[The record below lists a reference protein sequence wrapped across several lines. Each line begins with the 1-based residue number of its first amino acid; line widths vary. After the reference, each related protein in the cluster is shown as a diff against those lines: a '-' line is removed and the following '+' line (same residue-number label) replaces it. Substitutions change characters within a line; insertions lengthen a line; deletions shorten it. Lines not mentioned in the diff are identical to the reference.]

1 MSALIAVVA
10 GTVLALAAYA
20 AVDLWARRRLAVRRR
35 VMVTTIP
42 GAAFHGI
49 LWARRG
55 PWLILRD
62 VTVHA
67 DGEAVPADG
76 EVIIDRRIVLF
87 VQAVD

>member
-1 MSALIAVVA
+1 MDAAVAVVV
-10 GTVLALAAYA
+10 GTVLAFVTYA
-20 AVDLWARRRLAVRRR
+20 VLNAWAGRRLAVRRR

-62 VTVHA
+62 VTVHS
-67 DGEAVPADG
+67 DGQAVPADG
-76 EVIIDRRIVLF
+76 EVIIDRRVVLF
-87 VQAVD
+87 IQAVD

>member
-1 MSALIAVVA
+1 MDALAI
-10 GTVLALAAYA
+10 VLALAALVLVA
-20 AVDLWARRRLAVRRR
+20 ATGADAWARRRLALRRR

-87 VQAVD
+87 VQAVG